1 MPNQLE
7 AVQVQ
12 STITLAKP
20 GEKPP
25 EKKQP
30 ISRKELGQLRKR
42 FITVQHAIVKACG
55 HKLNPYDT
63 PKNNCMGCWEAH
75 FMNGVIDL
83 PYIHKLLDAD
93 PEGVEVQFGKKFVK
107 MLRRYVRQKME
118 SQNEETSLNHE
129 QIGIQ
134 GVSTG
139 LSGET
144 PSVPSDS
151 I

>member
-1 MPNQLE
+1 MTDQTE

-25 EKKQP
+25 EKKT
-30 ISRKELGQLRKR
+30 ISRKELGQLRKQYMT
-42 FITVQHAIVKACG
+42 IQHAIVKSCG
-55 HKLNPYDT
+55 HKLNPYDP
-63 PKNNCMGCWEAH
+63 PKNNCIGCWEAH

-93 PEGVEVQFGKKFVK
+93 PEGVEVQFGSKFVK
-107 MLRRYVRQKME
+107 MLRRYVNQEMDKL
-118 SQNEETSLNHE
+118 NEETDFNHE
-129 QIGIQ
+129 QVGIQ
-134 GVSTG
+134 GISIG
-139 LSGET
+139 PSREET
-144 PSVPSDS
+144 NTTSDS